1 MTSAE
6 QQRAEAAR
14 MSQVAD
20 RLQAKL
26 QQQQEDL
33 EAAAEAVQGAQQQA
47 KRADE
52 LSIERKVSCAFWGSC
67 TRHCQ
72 LEDLW
77 ESWVAQ
83 HSIGR

>member
-6 QQRAEAAR
+6 QLRAEAAR

-33 EAAAEAVQGAQQQA
+33 EAAAAAVQGAQQQA

-52 LSIERKVSCAFWGSC
+52 LSTERKVSGACWGPC
-67 TRHCQ
+67 TWHCQ

-77 ESWVAQ
+77 ESWGAQ